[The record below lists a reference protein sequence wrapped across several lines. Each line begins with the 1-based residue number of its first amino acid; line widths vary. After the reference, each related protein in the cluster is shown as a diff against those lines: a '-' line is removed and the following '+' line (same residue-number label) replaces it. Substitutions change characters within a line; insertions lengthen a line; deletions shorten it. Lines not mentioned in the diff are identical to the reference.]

1 MSTKNPN
8 NSFDSATF
16 LKTVPHK
23 PGVYRMISIDE
34 KILYVGKAKDL
45 KNRVAS
51 YFRDNIANSR
61 TYSMVKQ
68 ICDVHFTI
76 TATEAEALLLE
87 SNLIKKYQPR
97 YNVLLRDDKSY
108 PNIFLSKD
116 KYPRLSFHRGAK
128 KAKGQYFGP
137 YPSAGAVRETLSLLQ
152 KLFQVRQC
160 ENSYFRNRSRPCLQ
174 FQIKRCTA
182 PCTNEISEKDYKQG
196 VSHTV
201 KFLQGKSQE
210 VIEELVK
217 QMDSASE
224 SLAFEQAA
232 VHRDQIEQ
240 LRMISQQQSIS
251 SDGQSNV
258 DVIAIQFASNVA
270 SVQVLTIRNG
280 NNLGNKNFFPKLPR
294 IYSNVYDL
302 ALNSGVSNTEEVDI
316 EKVIVEEI
324 EVKDTLQKEA
334 SEVSSVIN
342 GSSTERS
349 NVNRDQSID
358 QEIDTLSE
366 EGIESPEESILS
378 SFIAQYY
385 MSREIPNAVLLSHVP
400 EGVDV
405 LEEMLSLKAERKVKL
420 SHRLRGD
427 RVRWVDMATRNAQH
441 ALATHLASKSGIQK
455 RVLALQE
462 ELNLDYIPARMECF
476 DISHTMGEATVA
488 SCVVFG
494 LEGPIKSEYRRYNIT
509 DIVGGDDYAA
519 MKQVLQRRFKKV
531 VEKTKGHEKENKLPD
546 ILFIDGGKGQVT
558 QAVDV
563 LSDLQI
569 SGVDIIGVTKGEGRR
584 QDMDTLTILSDCGSG
599 DESDDKGKNNQLKE
613 KLYLPAHSSALHL
626 VQQIRDEAH
635 RFAISGH
642 RQRRQKTRN
651 TSPLEGIPG
660 LGPKRR
666 QDLLKRFGG
675 IRAITRASVDEL
687 AKVNGVSAKLA
698 EKIYDVFHSD

>member
-8 NSFDSATF
+8 HSFDSKSF
-16 LKTVPHK
+16 LKSVPHK
-23 PGVYRMISIDE
+23 PGVYRMISEDD

-68 ICDVHFTI
+68 ICDVRVTI
-76 TATEAEALLLE
+76 TSTEAEALLLE

-97 YNVLLRDDKSY
+97 YNILLRDDKSY

-116 KYPRLSFHRGAK
+116 KFPRLSFHRGAK

-160 ENSYFRNRSRPCLQ
+160 ENSYFSNRSRPCLQ
-174 FQIKRCTA
+174 YQIKRCTA
-182 PCTNEISEKDYKQG
+182 PCTNEITETDYQQG
-196 VSHTV
+196 VTHTI
-201 KFLQGKSQE
+201 KFLQGKSQQ
-210 VIEELVK
+210 VIDELVQ
-217 QMDSASE
+217 QMDAASAS
-224 SLAFEQAA
+224 LQFEQAA
-232 VHRDQIEQ
+232 SHRDKIEQ
-240 LRMISQQQSIS
+240 LRKISQQQSIS

-258 DVIAIQFASNVA
+258 DVVALQFASNVA

-294 IYSNVYDL
+294 MYKNASDEQKLDSDDAKDDSFVESNFDQP
-302 ALNSGVSNTEEVDI
+302 
-316 EKVIVEEI
+316 EEI
-324 EVKDTLQKEA
+324 ILA
-334 SEVSSVIN
+334 SF
-342 GSSTERS
+342 
-349 NVNRDQSID
+349 
-358 QEIDTLSE
+358 L
-366 EGIESPEESILS
+366 
-378 SFIAQYY
+378 AQYY
-385 MSREIPNAVLLSHVP
+385 MSREIPNEILLSHVP
-400 EGVDV
+400 KDAGI
-405 LEEMLSLKAERKVKL
+405 LEQMLVLKAERKVTL

-427 RVRWVDMATRNAQH
+427 RVRWVDMAMRNAQH
-441 ALATHLASKSGIQK
+441 ALATHLASKAGIQK

-494 LEGPIKSEYRRYNIT
+494 LEGPIKSEYRRYNIN

-531 VEKTKGHEKENKLPD
+531 VEKENLKDTANDEKENKLPD

-563 LSDLQI
+563 LSGLQI

-584 QDMDTLTILSDCGSG
+584 QDMDTLTVLTDNTSNDNS
-599 DESDDKGKNNQLKE
+599 SNKQLKE

-642 RQRRQKTRN
+642 RQKRQKARN

-666 QDLLKRFGG
+666 QDLLKQFGG

-687 AKVNGVSAKLA
+687 SKVNGISAKLA
-698 EKIYDVFHSD
+698 EKIYDVFHSE

>member
-1 MSTKNPN
+1 MSVKNPN
-8 NSFDSATF
+8 QSFDSGSF

-23 PGVYRMISIDE
+23 PGVYRMISVDE

-45 KNRVAS
+45 KSRVSS

-68 ICDVHFTI
+68 ICDVQVTI
-76 TATEAEALLLE
+76 TTTEAEALLLE

-97 YNVLLRDDKSY
+97 YNILLRDDKSY
-108 PNIFLSKD
+108 PNIYLSKD
-116 KYPRLSFHRGAK
+116 KFPRLSFHRGAK

-160 ENSYFRNRSRPCLQ
+160 ENSYYSNRSRPCLQ

-182 PCTNEISEKDYKQG
+182 PCTNEITEKDYQQG

-201 KFLQGKSQE
+201 KFLQGKSQQ
-210 VIEELVK
+210 VIDELVQ
-217 QMDSASE
+217 QMDHASAKLE
-224 SLAFEQAA
+224 FEQAA
-232 VHRDQIEQ
+232 GHRDKIEQ
-240 LRMISQQQSIS
+240 LRKISQQQSIS

-258 DVIAIQFASNVA
+258 DVIALQFASNVA

-280 NNLGNKNFFPKLPR
+280 NNLGNKNFFPKLPKMYKTLKGEDS
-294 IYSNVYDL
+294 YSAESTL
-302 ALNSGVSNTEEVDI
+302 EE
-316 EKVIVEEI
+316 
-324 EVKDTLQKEA
+324 
-334 SEVSSVIN
+334 S
-342 GSSTERS
+342 
-349 NVNRDQSID
+349 
-358 QEIDTLSE
+358 SE
-366 EGIESPEESILS
+366 EKSVDLNDSNPEESILS
-378 SFIAQYY
+378 SFLAQYY
-385 MSREIPNAVLLSHVP
+385 MAREIPNEILLSHIP
-400 EGVDV
+400 EDSEI
-405 LEEMLSLKAERKVKL
+405 LQEMLTLKAERKVAL
-420 SHRLRGD
+420 SYRLRGD
-427 RVRWVDMATRNAQH
+427 RVRWVEMAMRNAQH
-441 ALATHLASKSGIQK
+441 ALSTHLASKAGIQK

-494 LEGPIKSEYRRYNIT
+494 LEGAIKSEYRRYNIN

-531 VEKTKGHEKENKLPD
+531 VDKDNTEESKLPD

-584 QDMDTLTILSDCGSG
+584 QDMDKLTILS
-599 DESDDKGKNNQLKE
+599 ENTEKKE
-613 KLYLPAHSSALHL
+613 DLFLPAHSSALHL

-642 RQRRQKTRN
+642 RQRRQKARN
-651 TSPLEGIPG
+651 TSPLEGIAG

-666 QDLLKRFGG
+666 QDLLKQFGG
-675 IRAITRASVDEL
+675 IRAITRASADEL
-687 AKVNGVSAKLA
+687 SKVNGISAKLA
-698 EKIYDVFHSD
+698 EKIYDVFHSE

>member
-1 MSTKNPN
+1 MSVKNPN
-8 NSFDSATF
+8 QSFDSVSF

-23 PGVYRMISIDE
+23 PGVYRMISVDE

-45 KNRVAS
+45 KSRVSS

-68 ICDVHFTI
+68 ICDVEITI

-97 YNVLLRDDKSY
+97 YNILLRDDKSY
-108 PNIFLSKD
+108 PNIYLSKD
-116 KYPRLSFHRGAK
+116 KFPRLSFHRGAK

-160 ENSYFRNRSRPCLQ
+160 ENSYYSNRSRPCLQ

-182 PCTNEISEKDYKQG
+182 PCTNEITEKDYRQG

-201 KFLQGKSQE
+201 KFLQGKSQQ
-210 VIEELVK
+210 VIDELVQ
-217 QMDSASE
+217 QMDHAAVKLE
-224 SLAFEQAA
+224 FEQAA
-232 VHRDQIEQ
+232 GHRDKIEQ
-240 LRMISQQQSIS
+240 LRKISQQQSIS

-258 DVIAIQFASNVA
+258 DVIALQFASNVA

-280 NNLGNKNFFPKLPR
+280 NNLGNKNFFPKLPKM
-294 IYSNVYDL
+294 YKTVTGEDSFNAENVL
-302 ALNSGVSNTEEVDI
+302 EESSEAL
-316 EKVIVEEI
+316 IVE
-324 EVKDTLQKEA
+324 
-334 SEVSSVIN
+334 SSDN
-342 GSSTERS
+342 
-349 NVNRDQSID
+349 
-358 QEIDTLSE
+358 
-366 EGIESPEESILS
+366 SPEESILS
-378 SFIAQYY
+378 SFLAQYY
-385 MSREIPNAVLLSHVP
+385 MSREIPNEILLSHVP
-400 EGVDV
+400 EDSAI
-405 LEEMLSLKAERKVKL
+405 LQDMLTLKAERKVSL
-420 SHRLRGD
+420 SYRLRGD
-427 RVRWVDMATRNAQH
+427 RVRWVEMAMRNAQH
-441 ALATHLASKSGIQK
+441 ALATHLASKAGIQK

-462 ELNLDYIPARMECF
+462 ELSLDYIPARMECF
-476 DISHTMGEATVA
+476 DISHSMGEATVA

-494 LEGPIKSEYRRYNIT
+494 LEGPIKAEYRRYNIT

-519 MKQVLQRRFKKV
+519 MKQVLLRRFKKV
-531 VEKTKGHEKENKLPD
+531 IDKNNEKENDNKLPD

-584 QDMDTLTILSDCGSG
+584 QDMDKLTILSENS
-599 DESDDKGKNNQLKE
+599 SKKE
-613 KLYLPAHSSALHL
+613 DLFLPAHSSALHL

-666 QDLLKRFGG
+666 QDLLKQFGG
-675 IRAITRASVDEL
+675 IRAITSASADEL
-687 AKVNGVSAKLA
+687 SKVNGISAKLA
-698 EKIYDVFHSD
+698 QKIYDIFHTE